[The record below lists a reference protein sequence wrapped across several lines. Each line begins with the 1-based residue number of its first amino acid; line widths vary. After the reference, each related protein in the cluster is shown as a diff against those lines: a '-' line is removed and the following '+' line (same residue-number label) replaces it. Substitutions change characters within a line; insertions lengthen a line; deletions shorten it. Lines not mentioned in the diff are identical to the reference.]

1 MGWTGCFRCE
11 KFRHDFVAR
20 TFAVVRNVLPRVS
33 QGNQM
38 VANAPK
44 WYKTHQ
50 NMCLGSN
57 GVDWVHSLR
66 KIPMQLRGTNFCT
79 SSARFSP
86 SFVRQP
92 NVPKCNQMV
101 RNSAKHEFRVQWGGS
116 GAFVVKNSDATSSH
130 EHLH

>member
-38 VANAPK
+38 IANAPK

-50 NMCLGSN
+50 NISLVCN
-57 GVDWVHSLR
+57 GVDRLLSLR
-66 KIPMQLRGTNFCT
+66 KIMTRLRGTNFCT
-79 SSARFSP
+79 CSARFAS
-86 SFVRQP
+86 SSVRQP
-92 NVPKCNQMV
+92 NGHKCTQTV
-101 RNSAKHEFRVQWGGS
+101 RNTPKSQFRVQWGRS
-116 GAFVVKNSDATSSH
+116 GVFVAKNSNATSWH
-130 EHLH
+130 EL